1 VRLAAEIVESSLTP
15 LELIADEMDAPVTE
29 EMSLDVIDSLEY
41 IELIRRSEVF
51 YGIRIEEE
59 DLEEAETLGDF
70 CRVIDALRAR
80 QKS

>member
-1 VRLAAEIVESSLTP
+1 MTP